1 MAKQA
6 VTPRERVHAGLLVFV
21 FSALWIVLS
30 GLFTFISV
38 QVIFNQAEP
47 VISSLIIA
55 FILLYVVVNFEFVSE
70 RGIGAFTI
78 PVRLSQRQLETWK
91 IATGA
96 VLFVW
101 FVAIVTIIVIL
112 AQQDHRE
119 IFGVQVHPITDV
131 VLAVALTFLVRVFVW
146 LPFTPLNLTGQDS
159 VRRHRASPPRGLVPP
174 KN

>member
-1 MAKQA
+1 LAKQA

-91 IATGA
+91 IATG
-96 VLFVW
+96 
-101 FVAIVTIIVIL
+101 
-112 AQQDHRE
+112 
-119 IFGVQVHPITDV
+119 V
-131 VLAVALTFLVRVFVW
+131 VRCDCYNNRYLSSARPSGDFW
-146 LPFTPLNLTGQDS
+146 
-159 VRRHRASPPRGLVPP
+159 RASAPHH
-174 KN
+174 